1 LANEAS
7 IAKRNTHL
15 RENIALLR
23 LFGGDISDPF
33 PRSTVWGSKFVMW
46 PDNIGSCV
54 EADLLTSLGAAT
66 LEIIKNQVR
75 LGFENEARL
84 DKTFLFIG
92 HLLAAAKENGGECPS
107 LDRLLDSITSFNL
120 LPQNRRSE
128 MLTGSEIVS

>member
-1 LANEAS
+1 
-7 IAKRNTHL
+7 
-15 RENIALLR
+15 
-23 LFGGDISDPF
+23 
-33 PRSTVWGSKFVMW
+33 MW